1 MNKKTFL
8 LLMCSLLAL
17 PFSVIAEQREVEIQ
31 LLEMISFEVGNVEP
45 LDASGDISNRPP
57 TPTDFH
63 AYISGRN
70 LTVTSD
76 ATPLTRV
83 IVRNLQTNQTII
95 NRQFMSLDSEL
106 LPIGSYSIEL
116 QCESLILVGQFNAE

>member
-1 MNKKTFL
+1 
-8 LLMCSLLAL
+8 MCSLLAL
-17 PFSVIAEQREVEIQ
+17 PFSVNAEQREVEIQ

-45 LDASGDISNRPP
+45 LDAPGDISNRPP

-116 QCESLILVGQFNAE
+116 QCESLMLVGQFNAE